1 MDIYHL
7 VKKSEKL
14 ENPLLVA
21 GPQLK
26 VLLRASLTEDLVQ
39 STRDNW
45 WEKLMPS
52 RVPPNIT
59 VTYKTTTALFLK
71 N

>member
-45 WEKLMPS
+45 
-52 RVPPNIT
+52 
-59 VTYKTTTALFLK
+59 
-71 N
+71 